1 MTKEQAYQQADT
13 ENLYATDQTNT
24 DIIFRAMEIFAGAF
38 SEWVDRKWFQTEKG
52 GKGVVWTNVYTDT
65 CNNDIYRTT
74 PELIAEFEKIENK

>member
-38 SEWVDRKWFQTEKG
+38 SEWSEKVAFAVAVEDG
-52 GKGVVWTNVYTDT
+52 ETIWKYKYVENLRGYPTSQ
-65 CNNDIYRTT
+65 
-74 PELIAEFEKIENK
+74 LIAEFEKIENK

>member
-38 SEWVDRKWFQTEKG
+38 AEWVDKKDWLSWNNEGQILWCRKYDE
-52 GKGVVWTNVYTDT
+52 DT
-65 CNNDIYRTT
+65 KNYTT
-74 PELIAEFEKIENK
+74 PELISEFEKIDNK